1 MKALRAAVALM
12 IALGALAALPQSA
25 VAATGDIRVAIA
37 VPITVPVQSTGLIPA
52 ESLEQYTAPLGV
64 LTRQLD
70 AVAGRAVTLAVDP
83 LIIVSIRVLG
93 SQAPATAR
101 DWLDRLAGVSN
112 DMVPLPFSDSDLTL
126 ATQAGA
132 ATPLA
137 APPLDTAIDPTRFA
151 EPTDETPTPT
161 PGATA
166 TPEVPPLPTSDD
178 LFAWDWA
185 VDALAWPR
193 ENSVVAADLT
203 AIAAGGAQT
212 VVLSSGNV
220 DRGSASGAIST
231 VGELTAIIA
240 DDAVSAALRTAA
252 SAPNAET
259 GVTSNAALVAAILSA
274 AESQSGTATVVALMD
289 RRLPSNAPRLGE
301 AIDALAATSGL
312 AMVGLSAVLDSP
324 AAPAELIDRP
334 QAPDVVATVTALLD
348 AEAAE
353 TRFATIT
360 AEPARLTS
368 ERRLLLLSLL
378 SQGWG
383 MPSVSWTAATG
394 AFLDQSLD
402 IRNAVQVVEA
412 SGFNLLADSAAL
424 PIAVSN
430 DLNQAVTVYITVRP
444 DTGILAVGDSRV
456 ELVIEPNSQ
465 GRGEIPVQAISNGSV
480 TVEISL
486 TGANGVSIGRT
497 TAAEINVQAGWE
509 TPIVVVLA
517 AIVVLVFGVG
527 IARNILRR
535 RRAPEEPAEAQEP
548 ADG

>member
-1 MKALRAAVALM
+1 MKALRAGLALLL
-12 IALGALAALPQSA
+12 ALGAAAALPQSA
-25 VAATGDIRVAIA
+25 AAATGDIRVAIA

-52 ESLEQYTAPLGV
+52 DSLGQYTAPLGL

-70 AVAGRAVTLAVDP
+70 AVAGSEVTLAVDP
-83 LIIVSIRVLG
+83 LIVVSIRVLG

-132 ATPLA
+132 PTPLA
-137 APPLDTAIDPTRFA
+137 APALDTAIDPTRFA
-151 EPTDETPTPT
+151 EPSDEAPTPT

-166 TPEVPPLPTSDD
+166 SPEVPPLPTSDD
-178 LFAWDWA
+178 LFAWEWA
-185 VDALAWPR
+185 IDSLAWPR
-193 ENSVVAADLT
+193 ENSVVADDLT

-220 DRGSASGAIST
+220 DRGSLPSAISE
-231 VGELTAIIA
+231 VGGLTAIIT
-240 DDAVSAALRTAA
+240 DDTVSAALRTAA
-252 SAPNAET
+252 SAPDAGS
-259 GVTSNAALVAAILSA
+259 GVTATAALVAAIRSA
-274 AESQSGTATVVALMD
+274 AQPQSGTATVVALMD
-289 RRLPSNAPRLGE
+289 RRLPSNAPRLAE
-301 AIDALAATSGL
+301 TISALAATPGL
-312 AMVGLSAVLDSP
+312 ELVGLSTVVDSP
-324 AAPAELIDRP
+324 SAPAELIDQP
-334 QAPDVVATVTALLD
+334 QDPELVATVRQLLA

-368 ERRLLLLSLL
+368 ERRLVLLSLL
-378 SQGWG
+378 AQGWG
-383 MPSVSWTAATG
+383 MPSAPWTTATSE
-394 AFLDQSLD
+394 FLDQSLD

-497 TAAEINVQAGWE
+497 TTAEINVQAGWE

-517 AIVVLVFGVG
+517 GIVVLVFGVG
-527 IARNILRR
+527 IVRNILRR
-535 RRAPEEPAEAQEP
+535 RRPATESAEST
-548 ADG
+548 DD

>member
-1 MKALRAAVALM
+1 MPVKALRAGLALT

-70 AVAGRAVTLAVDP
+70 AVAGRAVTLALDP
-83 LIIVSIRVLG
+83 LILVSIRVLG

-112 DMVPLPFSDSDLTL
+112 DVVPLPFSDSDLTL

-132 ATPLA
+132 TVPLA
-137 APPLDTAIDPTRFA
+137 APPLETAIDPTLFA

-166 TPEVPPLPTSDD
+166 TPEVPPLPTNDD
-178 LFAWDWA
+178 LLAWDWA
-185 VDALAWPR
+185 VDSLAWPR
-193 ENSVVAADLT
+193 ENSVVATDLT
-203 AIAAGGAQT
+203 AIAASGAQT
-212 VVLSSGNV
+212 LVLSSGNV
-220 DRGSASGAIST
+220 DRGSLPGAISD
-231 VGELTAIIA
+231 VGELTAIVA
-240 DDAVSAALRTAA
+240 DDAVSSALRTAA
-252 SAPNAET
+252 SAPSAEA
-259 GVTSNAALVAAILSA
+259 GVTSNAALLAAIRSA
-274 AESQSGTATVVALMD
+274 AEAQSGTATVVALMD
-289 RRLPSNAPRLGE
+289 RRLPSNAPRLAE
-301 AIDALAATSGL
+301 TITALAATPGIEL
-312 AMVGLSAVLDSP
+312 VGFSAVLDSP
-324 AAPAELIDRP
+324 SAPAALIDRP
-334 QAPDVVATVTALLD
+334 QDADAVSTVRQLLG
-348 AEAAE
+348 AEANE
-353 TRFATIT
+353 SRFATIT

-378 SQGWG
+378 AQGWG
-383 MPSVSWTAATG
+383 MPSAPWTTATS
-394 AFLDQSLD
+394 AYLDQSLD
-402 IRNAVQVVEA
+402 ITNAVQVVEA
-412 SGFNLLADSAAL
+412 SGFNLLADSASL

-444 DTGILAVGDSRV
+444 DTGILAVGSSRV

-465 GRGEIPVQAISNGSV
+465 GRGEVPVQAISNGSV

-497 TAAEINVQAGWE
+497 TTAEINVQAGWE

-517 AIVVLVFGVG
+517 GIVVLVFGVG
-527 IARNILRR
+527 IVRNILRR
-535 RRAPEEPAEAQEP
+535 RRPATESAEST
-548 ADG
+548 DD